1 MRVFDLERKL
11 SKYTREYPDYSID
24 ISIRKD
30 LEPFI
35 LVNGTNYPLDK
46 FKVLQSQLRDKNI
59 NIFDIS
65 IHIED

>member
-1 MRVFDLERKL
+1 MRVYDLEKKL
-11 SKYTREYPDYSID
+11 SRYTRETPNYSIE

-46 FKVLQSQLRDKNI
+46 FKLLQSQLRDKNI

>member
-1 MRVFDLERKL
+1 MRVYDLEKKL
-11 SKYTREYPDYSID
+11 SRYTRETPNYSIE

-46 FKVLQSQLRDKNI
+46 FKLLQSKLRDNNIYIYDIQI
-59 NIFDIS
+59 NILD
-65 IHIED
+65 

>member
-1 MRVFDLERKL
+1 MRVYDLEKKL
-11 SKYTREYPDYSID
+11 SRYTRDTPNYSIE
-24 ISIRKD
+24 ISIQKD

-35 LVNGTNYPLDK
+35 VVNGTNYPLDK

-59 NIFDIS
+59 NLFDIS

>member
-1 MRVFDLERKL
+1 MRVYDLEKKL
-11 SKYTREYPDYSID
+11 SRYTRETPNYSIE

-46 FKVLQSQLRDKNI
+46 FKLLQSQLRDKNI
-59 NIFDIS
+59 HIYDIS

>member
-11 SKYTREYPDYSID
+11 SKYTRDTPNYSIE
-24 ISIRKD
+24 ISIQKD

-35 LVNGTNYPLDK
+35 VVNGTNYPLDK

>member
-46 FKVLQSQLRDKNI
+46 FKLLQSQLRDKNI

>member
-1 MRVFDLERKL
+1 MRVYDLEKKL
-11 SKYTREYPDYSID
+11 SRYTRDTPDYSIE
-24 ISIRKD
+24 ISIQKD

-35 LVNGTNYPLDK
+35 VVNGTNYPLDK

>member
-1 MRVFDLERKL
+1 MRVYDLEKKL
-11 SKYTREYPDYSID
+11 SRYTRDTPDYSIE
-24 ISIRKD
+24 ISIHKD
-30 LEPFI
+30 VEPVV

-46 FKVLQSQLRDKNI
+46 FKVLQSQLRDKYI